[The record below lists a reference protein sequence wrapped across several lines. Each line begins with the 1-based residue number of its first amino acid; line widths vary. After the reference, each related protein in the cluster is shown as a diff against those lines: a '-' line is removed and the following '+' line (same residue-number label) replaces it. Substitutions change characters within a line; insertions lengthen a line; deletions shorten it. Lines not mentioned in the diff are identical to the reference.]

1 MIVQQTMPTPD
12 RIRQRLMRG
21 VDYIERNIGHELT
34 LAKVA
39 AQAALSEF
47 HFHRLFRSRFGMPVM
62 DYVRRRRI
70 TQAATALLH
79 SRTAILAIALDA
91 GFESQ
96 AAFTRAFRRVYHT
109 TPAQYR
115 SRGRDVPWLSS
126 APISEAA
133 LAMFPGLGK
142 DQPRLETIEAF
153 DVAGVEASFDGA
165 GRARIP
171 QLWEALVRLTGF
183 PNFAECDRI
192 GISENDD
199 AVIGGVLGYMAAIR
213 LSPGQDVAAGLT
225 RRTLAGGT
233 YLVFTFEGP
242 FQKISA
248 AYDYIF
254 GIWMPGSR
262 HLVAP
267 MPSFNRMAAQD
278 HRPGTDTLAGITQI
292 WIPVVAS

>member
-1 MIVQQTMPTPD
+1 MMPD
-12 RIRQRLMRG
+12 RIWQRLMRS
-21 VDYIERNIGHELT
+21 VDYIERNIGQELN

-39 AQAALSEF
+39 AQAALSEY
-47 HFHRLFRSRFGMPVM
+47 HFHRLFRSRFGMAVM

-79 SRTAILAIALDA
+79 SPTSILAIAMDA

-109 TPAQYR
+109 TPAHYR
-115 SRGRDVPWLSS
+115 ARGRDVPWLSA
-126 APISEAA
+126 APIAEAA

-142 DQPRLETIEAF
+142 MQPRLETIEAF
-153 DVAGVEASFDGA
+153 DVAGVEASFEGS

-171 QLWEALVRLTGF
+171 QLWEALVRIAAGA
-183 PNFAECDRI
+183 NFAKCDRI

-199 AVIGGVLGYMAAIR
+199 AVMGGVLGYMAAIR
-213 LSPGQDVAAGLT
+213 LSPGRDVAEGLT

-242 FQKISA
+242 FEQIPA

-262 HLVAP
+262 HIVPPL
-267 MPSFNRMAAQD
+267 PSFSRMVALDPLESTDPPA
-278 HRPGTDTLAGITQI
+278 GTAQI
-292 WIPVVAS
+292 WIPVTAS